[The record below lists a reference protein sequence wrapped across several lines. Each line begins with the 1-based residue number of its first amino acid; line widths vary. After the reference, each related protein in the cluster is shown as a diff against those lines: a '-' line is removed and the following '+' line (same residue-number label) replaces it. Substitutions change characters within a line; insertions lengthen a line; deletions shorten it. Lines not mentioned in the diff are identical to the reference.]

1 MSKKVATRIL
11 LFILG
16 MLLLLHLLIFTE
28 QISYDQVWGGKL
40 DSVDEMRSFEL
51 FSILL
56 NAFMITI
63 LFIKYKLLVRDR
75 RNRGIDALIWTFVVF
90 FALNTIGNLFAESM
104 TELIFGT
111 LLTLSS
117 SILCF
122 VIVRNEKTKAQ
133 QEL

>member
-28 QISYDQVWGGKL
+28 QIPYDQVWGGKL